1 MVFFKSLTKRLNLR
15 KRVQVPPASLLFRT
29 LGPVQPEYQPSSAS
43 FFATLGSLLQC
54 LEVDLLSH
62 LQATQFAL
70 LSHREAQ
77 SAAEETFLNILG
89 NVPTLLLNLMF
100 SSCVAIP
107 AQIPI
112 FGLVGVVVVVVV
124 VVVFV
129 VVPLQ
134 PDTQPPLIAPGCLST
149 TLSRGK
155 QNVKAKL
162 APHLQA
168 TQSTCFSH
176 SAAHSSAVDTIC
188 AVIVPLLSK

>member
-1 MVFFKSLTKRLNLR
+1 M
-15 KRVQVPPASLLFRT
+15 
-29 LGPVQPEYQPSSAS
+29 
-43 FFATLGSLLQC
+43 
-54 LEVDLLSH
+54 LSH

-70 LSHREAQ
+70 LSHKEAQ

-89 NVPTLLLNLMF
+89 NVPELLLNLMF

-124 VVVFV
+124 VVVF

-188 AVIVPLLSK
+188 AVISPLLSK

>member
-1 MVFFKSLTKRLNLR
+1 MHHLD
-15 KRVQVPPASLLFRT
+15 
-29 LGPVQPEYQPSSAS
+29 
-43 FFATLGSLLQC
+43 
-54 LEVDLLSH
+54 VDLLSH
-62 LQATQFAL
+62 LQATHFSF
-70 LSHREAQ
+70 LSQAEAQ
-77 SAAEETFLNILG
+77 SRAEETFDIDFG
-89 NVPTLLLNLMF
+89 NVPTLILNLMF

-107 AQIPI
+107 AQIAI
-112 FGLVGVVVVVVV
+112 VVVVGVVVVVVV

-129 VVPLQ
+129 VVPLH
-134 PDTQPPLIAPGCLST
+134 PDTQPPLIAPGSLSR